1 MGALMRRKW
10 MVFLPLVATLTVLSG
25 FFLYWRASS
34 GFASEYMG
42 SGPGLSFCTG
52 AAAAILAFII
62 GMAVTRPAMTR
73 ALELSERM
81 GSADAAERENLAAV
95 IAKHRARGAAG
106 GRIVVAL
113 LLVAAT
119 AMAVARYV

>member
-1 MGALMRRKW
+1 
-10 MVFLPLVATLTVLSG
+10 
-25 FFLYWRASS
+25 
-34 GFASEYMG
+34 
-42 SGPGLSFCTG
+42 
-52 AAAAILAFII
+52 
-62 GMAVTRPAMTR
+62 MTR